1 MMTGPDTRAPED
13 APPASGGASSLG
25 HRTSMRFRGG
35 APALLRL
42 PWGLPLDAWPDAGI
56 TFLQLPVGESRHVV
70 RFVSVEGEVVACK
83 ELPLRPGQKEYDV
96 MRALEEKGA
105 PAVRVVG
112 LVERP
117 DEDVAVVVT
126 AYLARSL
133 QLRRLFRRLPEAARR
148 HRERLLDAMATLLV
162 ELHRNGVF
170 WGDCSLANTLL
181 LRDGQSLQ
189 AHLVDAETSEVHAR
203 LSDGQRS
210 LDVDLAVENVAG
222 DLLDLAI
229 AEGRSLDEAD
239 DDLAAAESLR
249 ERYENLWAEL
259 HRAEPVRADERYRVE
274 ARLRRL
280 NALGFVVQEVRLDPV
295 GDGDAQIARL
305 RVAVGDRRF
314 HAERLLRLT
323 GLVAGEWQ
331 ATVLLNDLAAWA
343 GLSRPEDPGPLGDE
357 PLTAGA
363 FSPMH
368 QVARRW
374 VHQVF
379 EPAVLRLREVLGPDL
394 DPIQAY
400 CDLLEVKW
408 LLSEQAGHDIGDHM
422 AVEHL
427 AAHTVPVDSA
437 AATAVAEEPTTV
449 GPAGEAVPVEP
460 AAVAPLFAPGGG
472 AA

>member
-1 MMTGPDTRAPED
+1 MTFGPGAES
-13 APPASGGASSLG
+13 PPGFGVGSPAEATFGP
-25 HRTSMRFRGG
+25 RISMRFRGG
-35 APALLRL
+35 APALLGL
-42 PWGLPLDAWPDAGI
+42 PWALPLEAWPEAGV

-70 RFVSVEGEVVACK
+70 RFVSVDGEVLACK
-83 ELPLRPGQKEYDV
+83 ELPLRPGRKEYEV

-162 ELHRNGVF
+162 ELHRNGVY

-181 LRDGQSLQ
+181 LRDGQALQ
-189 AHLVDAETSEVHAR
+189 AHLVDAETSEVHGK

-239 DDLAAAESLR
+239 DDLAAAQSLR
-249 ERYENLWAEL
+249 DRYENLWAEL
-259 HRAEPVRADERYRVE
+259 HRAEPVRPDERYRVE

-280 NALGFVVQEVRLDPV
+280 NALGFVVEEVCLDPT
-295 GDGDAQIARL
+295 GDADGPVARL

-314 HAERLLRLT
+314 HAQRLLRFT
-323 GLVAGEWQ
+323 GLVAGEGQ

-374 VHQVF
+374 MHQVF
-379 EPAVLRLREVLGPDL
+379 EPAVEGLREVLGPDL

-408 LLSEQAGHDIGDHM
+408 LLSEQAGHDIGDRV

-427 AAHTVPVDSA
+427 ASNTVPVDSA
-437 AATAVAEEPTTV
+437 AATAVAEEPSRV
-449 GPAGEAVPVEP
+449 GPAGEAVPLDPVIVEH
-460 AAVAPLFAPGGG
+460 G
-472 AA
+472 AH

>member
-1 MMTGPDTRAPED
+1 MTTDPGTGDPTIAAPSAAIARTFGPRIT
-13 APPASGGASSLG
+13 
-25 HRTSMRFRGG
+25 MRFRAE
-35 APALLRL
+35 APALLSL
-42 PWGLPLDAWPDAGI
+42 PWTLPLETWPDAGV
-56 TFLQLPVGESRHVV
+56 TFLQLPVGESRHIV
-70 RFVSVEGEVVACK
+70 RFVSLGGEVVAIK
-83 ELPLRPGQKEYDV
+83 ELPLRPGQKEYEV

-162 ELHRNGVF
+162 ELHRNGVY

-181 LRDGQSLQ
+181 LRDGQALQ
-189 AHLVDAETSEVHAR
+189 AHLVDAETSEVYAS

-239 DDLAAAESLR
+239 DDLAAAQSLR
-249 ERYENLWAEL
+249 ERYDQLWAEL
-259 HRAEPVRADERYRVE
+259 HRAERVRPDERYRVE

-280 NALGFVVQEVRLDPV
+280 NALGFVVEEVRLEPSAS
-295 GDGDAQIARL
+295 DGESVARL

-323 GLVAGEWQ
+323 GMEAGEGQ

-343 GLSRPEDPGPLGDE
+343 GLARPEDPGSLTDE
-357 PLTAGA
+357 AIGASA

-368 QVARRW
+368 QLARRW
-374 VHQVF
+374 MHEVF
-379 EPAVLRLREVLGPDL
+379 EPRVGRLREVLGPDL

-400 CDLLEVKW
+400 CDWLEVKW
-408 LLSEQAGHDIGDHM
+408 LLSEQAGHDIGDWV
-422 AVEHL
+422 AIEHL
-427 AAHTVPVDSA
+427 AAHTVPEDSA
-437 AATAVAEEPTTV
+437 AAVAVAEEPARI
-449 GPAGEAVPVEP
+449 G
-460 AAVAPLFAPGGG
+460 PGGEPVPLEPDVSR
-472 AA
+472 

>member
-1 MMTGPDTRAPED
+1 MTNGSDAERLTGPAEHPGPTVATR
-13 APPASGGASSLG
+13 S
-25 HRTSMRFRGG
+25 RVTMRFREA
-35 APALLRL
+35 APALLGL
-42 PWGLPLDAWPDAGI
+42 PWSLPLEAWPGAGV
-56 TFLQLPVGESRHVV
+56 TFLQLPVGESRHIV
-70 RFVSVEGEVVACK
+70 RFVSLGSEVVACK
-83 ELPLRPGQKEYDV
+83 ELPLRPGRREYEV
-96 MRALEEKGA
+96 MRALETKGA

-117 DEDVAVVVT
+117 DDDVAIVVT

-162 ELHRNGVF
+162 ELHRYGVF

-181 LRDGQSLQ
+181 LRDGQALQ
-189 AHLVDAETSEVHAR
+189 AHLVDAETSEIHDR

-239 DDLAAAESLR
+239 DDLAAARSLR
-249 ERYENLWAEL
+249 DRYEALWTEL
-259 HRAEPVRADERYRVE
+259 HRAEPVRPDERYRVE

-280 NALGFVVQEVRLDPV
+280 NALGFVVEEVRLDPT
-295 GDGDAQIARL
+295 GDADLQVARL

-323 GLVAGEWQ
+323 GLAAGEGQ

-343 GLSRPEDPGPLGDE
+343 GLSGSEDPGPLGDE
-357 PLTAGA
+357 RLPASA

-368 QVARRW
+368 RAARRW
-374 VHQVF
+374 MHEVF
-379 EPAVLRLREVLGPDL
+379 EPSVERLRDVLGTDL

-408 LLSEQAGHDIGDHM
+408 LLSEQAGQDIGDRV
-422 AVEHL
+422 AAEHL
-427 AAHTVPVDSA
+427 ADHTVPVDSA
-437 AATAVAEEPTTV
+437 AGMAVAEEPARL
-449 GPAGEAVPVEP
+449 GPGGEAVPLAPAIVE
-460 AAVAPLFAPGGG
+460 GGSVSSG
-472 AA
+472 

>member
-1 MMTGPDTRAPED
+1 M
-13 APPASGGASSLG
+13 
-25 HRTSMRFRGG
+25 SMRFRGE
-35 APALLRL
+35 APALLGL
-42 PWGLPLDAWPDAGI
+42 PWALPLDAWPDAGV

-70 RFVSVEGEVVACK
+70 RFVELDGEVVAIK
-83 ELPLRPGQKEYDV
+83 ELPLRPGQQEYEV

-117 DEDVAVVVT
+117 DDDVALVVT

-162 ELHRNGVF
+162 ELHRNGVY

-181 LRDGQSLQ
+181 LRDGQALQ
-189 AHLVDAETSEVHAR
+189 AHLVDAETSVVYPT
-203 LSDGQRS
+203 LSDGQRR
-210 LDVDLAVENVAG
+210 LDVDVAVENVAG
-222 DLLDLAI
+222 DLVDLAI
-229 AEGRSLDEAD
+229 AEGRSIDEAD
-239 DDLAAAESLR
+239 DDLAAAVSLR
-249 ERYENLWAEL
+249 DRYEALWTEL
-259 HRAEPVRADERYRVE
+259 HRAEPVRPDERYRVE

-280 NALGFVVQEVRLDPV
+280 NALGFVVEEVRLEPAAASDEGAV
-295 GDGDAQIARL
+295 ARL

-323 GLVAGEWQ
+323 GLEAGEGQ

-357 PLTAGA
+357 PLSAGA

-374 VHQVF
+374 LIGVF
-379 EPAVLRLREVLGPDL
+379 EPSVERLRAVLGPDL

-408 LLSEQAGHDIGDHM
+408 LLSEQAGHDIGDAV

-427 AAHTVPVDSA
+427 AAQTVPVDSA
-437 AATAVAEEPTTV
+437 AATAVAEEPTWSGAGGEPIPL
-449 GPAGEAVPVEP
+449 GPG
-460 AAVAPLFAPGGG
+460 PG
-472 AA
+472 

>member
-1 MMTGPDTRAPED
+1 
-13 APPASGGASSLG
+13 
-25 HRTSMRFRGG
+25 MRFREG
-35 APALLRL
+35 ATALLGL
-42 PWGLPLDAWPDAGI
+42 PWPEPLESWPEAGV
-56 TFLQLPVGESRHVV
+56 TFLRLPVGESRHIV
-70 RFVSVEGEVVACK
+70 RFASLDGRVYAIK
-83 ELPLRPGQKEYDV
+83 ELPLWAAQREYEV
-96 MRALEEKGA
+96 MRALEEQGA

-117 DEDVAVVVT
+117 DDDVGLVVT

-148 HRERLLDAMATLLV
+148 HRERLLDAMAMLLV

-181 LRDGQSLQ
+181 LRDGQALL
-189 AHLVDAETSEVHAR
+189 AHLVDAETSEVHPG
-203 LSDGQRS
+203 LSAGQRS
-210 LDVDLAVENVAG
+210 HDIDLAVENVAG

-249 ERYENLWAEL
+249 DRYEALWAEL
-259 HRAEPVRADERYRVE
+259 HRSEPVRPDERYRVE

-280 NALGFVVQEVRLDPV
+280 NALGFVVEEVRLEPV
-295 GDGDAQIARL
+295 GDVDQPVAKL

-323 GLVAGEWQ
+323 GLEAGEGQ

-343 GLSRPEDPGPLGDE
+343 GLAPPEDAGPLGDE
-357 PLTAGA
+357 RLPSGVL
-363 FSPMH
+363 SPMH
-368 QVARRW
+368 RAARRW
-374 VHQVF
+374 LAQEF
-379 EPAVLRLREVLGPDL
+379 EPSVERLREVLGPDL

-408 LLSEQAGHDIGDHM
+408 LLSEQAGQDVGDHV
-422 AVEHL
+422 AVERL

-437 AATAVAEEPTTV
+437 AGMAVAEEPTTV
-449 GPAGEAVPVEP
+449 GPGGGAVPVGP
-460 AAVAPLFAPGGG
+460 AIVERDAPT

>member
-1 MMTGPDTRAPED
+1 MSTADGSGSPQGGVGAAGARGFGP
-13 APPASGGASSLG
+13 
-25 HRTSMRFRGG
+25 RTAMRFRGD
-35 APALLRL
+35 APALLGL
-42 PWGLPLDAWPDAGI
+42 PWALPLEAWPEVGVS
-56 TFLQLPVGESRHVV
+56 FLELPVGESRHVV
-70 RFVSVEGEVVACK
+70 RFVPLEGEVYACK
-83 ELPLRPGQKEYDV
+83 ELPLRPGQREYDV
-96 MRALEEKGA
+96 MRALEEMGA

-117 DEDVAVVVT
+117 DEDIAVVVT

-162 ELHRNGVF
+162 ELHRHGVF

-189 AHLVDAETSEVHAR
+189 AHLVDAETSEVHAK

-249 ERYENLWAEL
+249 ERYEALWAEL
-259 HRAEPVRADERYRVE
+259 HLAEPVRPDERYRVE

-280 NALGFVVQEVRLDPV
+280 NALGFVVQEVRLEPA
-295 GDGDAQIARL
+295 GDADEPVARL

-323 GLVAGEWQ
+323 GLEAGEGQ

-343 GLSRPEDPGPLGDE
+343 GLRRPEDPGSVGDE
-357 PLTAGA
+357 PLSAST

-374 VHQVF
+374 MHEVF
-379 EPAVLRLREVLGPDL
+379 QPRIDGLREVLGPDL

-408 LLSEQAGHDIGDHM
+408 LLSEQAGHDIGD
-422 AVEHL
+422 AVAVQHL

-437 AATAVAEEPTTV
+437 AGMVVAEEPARL
-449 GPAGEAVPVEP
+449 GPGGEAIPLGPVIIEGEARAQP
-460 AAVAPLFAPGGG
+460 F
-472 AA
+472 